1 MSVPVIEFK
10 QVSVSVPVQ
19 GQSVELLRK
28 VSFAVQ
34 AGRTLGLVGESGAGK
49 SMIGRVISG
58 MLPNNLRLSSGQV
71 CFQGSVVTGAQM
83 RRLLGRKVAF
93 VPQEPLSSL
102 NPVLTIRQQ
111 MFEHLARLGI
121 SRASREQYCL
131 ERLEEVGLPDPPSML
146 GRYAHELSGGQCQ
159 RILIAMAFSGDPELI
174 VADEPTT
181 ALDVITQAQI
191 IRILRDV
198 QQRHQTAVILITH
211 DLRMAA
217 HVCDEVAVLY
227 AGDVVEQGPAADV
240 LDTPLHPYSW
250 ALKNATPALN
260 GPLYALPSLADI
272 MPGLKDMR
280 DLPGCRFARRCPT
293 RNALCE
299 QRVPELEAVE
309 PGHWVSCAGPCQT
322 RDAAAQA
329 ALHVLPQGPSEALAP
344 LVEFQNVERSYRV
357 TRNGR
362 RSLMVAL
369 RPLSLSV
376 RPGEMVGVVGES
388 GSGKSTV
395 ARLMV
400 GLLQPSGGQVLV
412 QGQSREQFA
421 KGQGESLSQTIQMVF
436 QDPDSALNPRRSVQ
450 QLVTQVLELQPG
462 MTPEQRRQKADELM
476 AQVGIAQDAGL
487 RFPSELSGGQKQRVN
502 IARALCVQPR
512 LLVADEIV
520 SGLDVSVQA
529 LILNLLLRLNK
540 ELGVAVVF
548 ISHDLSVIRYLCTR
562 VLVMKNG
569 EVVEQGNTAE
579 VFAKPQHS
587 YTRLLLGSVPPDDS
601 SQTWPAP
608 LDCPSQTVGD
618 VAPAL
623 VPAMAV

>member
-58 MLPNNLRLSSGQV
+58 MLPSNLRLSSGQV

-121 SRASREQYCL
+121 PRASREQYCL
-131 ERLEEVGLPDPPSML
+131 ERLHEVGLPDPPSML

-293 RNALCE
+293 RNAVCE
-299 QRVPELEAVE
+299 QRAPELEAVK
-309 PGHWVSCAGPCQT
+309 PGHWVSCAGPCMT
-322 RDAAAQA
+322 RDTAAQTQ
-329 ALHVLPQGPSEALAP
+329 LHVLPQGPSDESAP

-362 RSLMVAL
+362 RSLMYAL

-529 LILNLLLRLNK
+529 LILNLLLRLSK

-579 VFAKPQHS
+579 VFADPQHP

-601 SQTWPAP
+601 SQIWPAP
-608 LDCPSQTVGD
+608 LDCPSQTVSEA
-618 VAPAL
+618 APAL

>member
-28 VSFAVQ
+28 VSFSVK

-58 MLPNNLRLSSGQV
+58 MLPSNLRLSSGQV
-71 CFQGSVVTGAQM
+71 CFKGAAVTGAQM
-83 RRLLGRKVAF
+83 RRLLGRKIAF

-111 MFEHLARLGI
+111 MYEHLARLGI
-121 SRASREQYCL
+121 ARREREQYCL
-131 ERLEEVGLPDPPSML
+131 ERLHEVGLPDPPSML

-174 VADEPTT
+174 IADEPTT

-240 LDTPLHPYSW
+240 LDTPLHPYAW
-250 ALKNATPALN
+250 ALKNATPALS
-260 GPLYALPSLADI
+260 GPLQTLPSLAEI
-272 MPGLKDMR
+272 MPGLKDMLE
-280 DLPGCRFARRCPT
+280 LPGCRFARRCPT
-293 RNALCE
+293 RNTQCE
-299 QRVPELEAVE
+299 QRPPMLEAVRSD
-309 PGHWVSCAGPCQT
+309 HWVSCAGSCLT
-322 RDAAAQA
+322 SDATAQA
-329 ALHVLPQGPSEALAP
+329 QPHALPEPPSADLAP
-344 LVEFQNVERSYRV
+344 LLEFREVERSYRV
-357 TRNGR
+357 TRQGR
-362 RSLMVAL
+362 RSLMYAL
-369 RPLSLSV
+369 HPLSLCV
-376 RPGEMVGVVGES
+376 RPGELVGVVGES

-412 QGQSREQFA
+412 QGQPREQFSA
-421 KGQGESLSQTIQMVF
+421 AGGESLSQTIQMVF

-462 MTPEQRRQKADELM
+462 MTAEQRRRKADELM
-476 AQVGIAQDAGL
+476 AQVGIAQDAGV

-529 LILNLLLRLNK
+529 LILNLLLRLNR

-562 VLVMKNG
+562 VLVMKSG
-569 EVVEQGNTAE
+569 EVVEQGPTAQ
-579 VFAKPQHS
+579 VFAHPQHP
-587 YTRLLLGSVPPDDS
+587 YTRLLLASVPPDDS
-601 SQTWPAP
+601 SRPWPAP
-608 LDCPSQTVGD
+608 LAAQADADFTAAALS
-618 VAPAL
+618 PAL
-623 VPAMAV
+623 AL

>member
-19 GQSVELLRK
+19 GQPVELLRK

-58 MLPNNLRLSSGQV
+58 MLPSNLRLSSGQV
-71 CFQGSVVTGAQM
+71 CFQGAPVTGAQM
-83 RRLLGRKVAF
+83 RRLLGRKIAF

-111 MFEHLARLGI
+111 MMEHLARLGI
-121 SRASREQYCL
+121 ARRDRERYCL
-131 ERLEEVGLPDPPSML
+131 ERLHEVGLPDPPSIL

-174 VADEPTT
+174 IADEPTT

-198 QQRHQTAVILITH
+198 QQRHRTAVILITH

-240 LDTPLHPYSW
+240 LDTPLHPYAW
-250 ALKNATPALN
+250 ALKNATPALT
-260 GPLYALPSLADI
+260 GPLLALPSLADI

-280 DLPGCRFARRCPT
+280 ELPGCRFARRCPT
-293 RNALCE
+293 RNAQCE
-299 QRVPELEAVE
+299 QRPPALERVR
-309 PGHWVSCAGPCQT
+309 PGHSVSCAGACLAGE
-322 RDAAAQA
+322 AAARA
-329 ALHVLPQGPSEALAP
+329 ELHVPPEPPAPELAP
-344 LVEFQNVERSYRV
+344 LVEFREVERSYRV
-357 TRNGR
+357 TRQGR
-362 RSLMVAL
+362 RGLMHAL

-376 RPGEMVGVVGES
+376 RPGELVGVVGES

-400 GLLQPSGGQVLV
+400 GLLPPSGGQVLV
-412 QGQSREQFA
+412 QGRPREQFA
-421 KGQGESLSQTIQMVF
+421 AGQGASLSQTIQMVF

-450 QLVTQVLELQPG
+450 QLVTQVLELQPD
-462 MTPEQRRQKADELM
+462 MTPEQRRRKADELM
-476 AQVGIAQDAGL
+476 AQVGIAQDAGQ

-562 VLVMKNG
+562 VLVMKSG
-569 EVVEQGNTAE
+569 EVVEQGPTAE
-579 VFAKPQHS
+579 VFARPQHP
-587 YTRLLLGSVPPDDS
+587 YTRLLLASVPPDDS
-601 SQTWPAP
+601 SRPWPAP
-608 LDCPSQTVGD
+608 QAAEADAGMAGASL
-618 VAPAL
+618 APAL
-623 VPAMAV
+623 AV

>member
-487 RFPSELSGGQKQRVN
+487 RFPSELSDGQKQRVN

>member
-19 GQSVELLRK
+19 GQPVELLRK

-58 MLPNNLRLSSGQV
+58 MLPSNLRLSSGQV

-111 MFEHLARLGI
+111 MFEHLARLDI
-121 SRASREQYCL
+121 PRASREQYCL
-131 ERLEEVGLPDPPSML
+131 ERLHEVGLPDPPSML

-293 RNALCE
+293 RNAVCE
-299 QRVPELEAVE
+299 QRAPELEAVK
-309 PGHWVSCAGPCQT
+309 PGHWVSCAGPC
-322 RDAAAQA
+322 
-329 ALHVLPQGPSEALAP
+329 
-344 LVEFQNVERSYRV
+344 
-357 TRNGR
+357 
-362 RSLMVAL
+362 
-369 RPLSLSV
+369 
-376 RPGEMVGVVGES
+376 
-388 GSGKSTV
+388 
-395 ARLMV
+395 
-400 GLLQPSGGQVLV
+400 
-412 QGQSREQFA
+412 
-421 KGQGESLSQTIQMVF
+421 
-436 QDPDSALNPRRSVQ
+436 
-450 QLVTQVLELQPG
+450 
-462 MTPEQRRQKADELM
+462 MT
-476 AQVGIAQDAGL
+476 
-487 RFPSELSGGQKQRVN
+487 
-502 IARALCVQPR
+502 
-512 LLVADEIV
+512 
-520 SGLDVSVQA
+520 
-529 LILNLLLRLNK
+529 
-540 ELGVAVVF
+540 
-548 ISHDLSVIRYLCTR
+548 
-562 VLVMKNG
+562 
-569 EVVEQGNTAE
+569 
-579 VFAKPQHS
+579 
-587 YTRLLLGSVPPDDS
+587 
-601 SQTWPAP
+601 
-608 LDCPSQTVGD
+608 
-618 VAPAL
+618 
-623 VPAMAV
+623 